1 MTGSPAKE
9 APVTIERE
17 LAELPKDEALRLLAS
32 VPFGRVV
39 FTARALPA
47 VRPVNH
53 LVDGSRIIIRTSLGS
68 ALSTDVDGT
77 GTVVAYEA
85 DEIDPVTRQGWSVVV
100 VGRALPVTDV
110 LLSARY
116 RQALQ
121 PWAAGHRDEV
131 IAISTDMV
139 TGYRLLPPDEPKVLP
154 IPAGSS

>member
-1 MTGSPAKE
+1 MTCSPAKE
-9 APVTIERE
+9 APVTTERE
-17 LAELPKDEALRLLAS
+17 LAELPKDEGLRLLSS

-53 LVDGSRIIIRTSLGS
+53 LVDDSMIIIRTSLGS

-100 VGRALPVTDV
+100 VGRAVRVTDGP
-110 LLSARY
+110 LSARY

-139 TGYRLLPPDEPKVLP
+139 TGYRLVPQAGQKVQP
-154 IPAGSS
+154 IQA

>member
-1 MTGSPAKE
+1 MAT
-9 APVTIERE
+9 ERE

-68 ALSTDVDGT
+68 ALSTDVDDV

-100 VGRALPVTDV
+100 VGRALPVTDG

>member
-1 MTGSPAKE
+1 
-9 APVTIERE
+9 VTTERE

-53 LVDGSRIIIRTSLGS
+53 LVDGGRIIIRTSLGS

-85 DEIDPVTRQGWSVVV
+85 DEIDPATHQGWSVVV
-100 VGRALPVTDV
+100 VGRAVPVTDE
-110 LLSARY
+110 LHRLRY
-116 RQALQ
+116 RELLQ
-121 PWAAGHRDEV
+121 PWVAGQRDEV
-131 IAISTDMV
+131 IAISTDMI
-139 TGYRLLPPDEPKVLP
+139 TGYRLVPPDGQKVLP
-154 IPAGSS
+154 IRP

>member
-1 MTGSPAKE
+1 MT
-9 APVTIERE
+9 TERE

-53 LVDGSRIIIRTSLGS
+53 LVDGNRIIIRTTLGS

-100 VGRALPVTDV
+100 VGRAVPVTDG

-116 RQALQ
+116 RQELQ
-121 PWAAGHRDEV
+121 PWAAGHRDQV
-131 IAISTDMV
+131 IAISTDMI
-139 TGYRLLPPDEPKVLP
+139 TGYRLVPPDGPKVLP
-154 IPAGSS
+154 IRA

>member
-1 MTGSPAKE
+1 MTL
-9 APVTIERE
+9 ERQ

-53 LVDGSRIIIRTSLGS
+53 VLDRGSIIIRTSLGS

-100 VGRALPVTDV
+100 VGRALPVTDA

-121 PWAAGHRDEV
+121 PWVAGHRDQV
-131 IAISTDMV
+131 IAIGTDMV
-139 TGYRLLPPDEPKVLP
+139 TGYRLTPPGGPKVLP
-154 IPAGSS
+154 IRA

>member
-1 MTGSPAKE
+1 MTTG
-9 APVTIERE
+9 RE
-17 LAELPKDEALRLLAS
+17 LAELPRDEALRLLAS

-39 FTARALPA
+39 FTASALPA
-47 VRPVNH
+47 IRPVNH
-53 LVDGSRIIIRTSLGS
+53 LVDGRRIIIRTSLGS
-68 ALSTDVDGT
+68 ALSTDVDDV

-100 VGRALPVTDV
+100 VGRALPVRDG

-139 TGYRLLPPDEPKVLP
+139 TGYRLVPPDGPRVLP
-154 IPAGSS
+154 TRS

>member
-1 MTGSPAKE
+1 VATQ
-9 APVTIERE
+9 RE

-68 ALSTDVDGT
+68 ALSTDVDDV

-139 TGYRLLPPDEPKVLP
+139 TGYRLVPPDGLKVLP
-154 IPAGSS
+154 VQI

>member
-1 MTGSPAKE
+1 VIG
-9 APVTIERE
+9 RE
-17 LAELPKDEALRLLAS
+17 LAELPKAESLRLLAS

-68 ALSTDVDGT
+68 ALSTDVDDV

-100 VGRALPVTDV
+100 FGRALPVTDG

-121 PWAAGHRDEV
+121 PWATGHRDEV

>member
-1 MTGSPAKE
+1 VTTG
-9 APVTIERE
+9 RE
-17 LAELPKDEALRLLAS
+17 LAELPRDEALRLLAS

-39 FTARALPA
+39 FTASALPA
-47 VRPVNH
+47 IRPVNH
-53 LVDGSRIIIRTSLGS
+53 LVDGRRIIIRTSLGS
-68 ALSTDVDGT
+68 ALSTDVDDV

-100 VGRALPVTDV
+100 VGRALPVRDG

-139 TGYRLLPPDEPKVLP
+139 TGYRLVPPDGPRVLP
-154 IPAGSS
+154 TRS

>member
-1 MTGSPAKE
+1 MTG
-9 APVTIERE
+9 RE
-17 LAELPKDEALRLLAS
+17 LAELPKDESLRLLAS

-53 LVDGSRIIIRTSLGS
+53 MIDGGRIIIRTSLGS

-85 DEIDPVTRQGWSVVV
+85 DEIDPATRQGWSVVV
-100 VGRALPVTDV
+100 VGRAVPVTDV

-116 RQALQ
+116 RQELQ

-139 TGYRLLPPDEPKVLP
+139 TGYWLLPPDGPKVLP
-154 IPAGSS
+154 TRA